1 MKRFMRGNTAW
12 NSVNS
17 DTDTQ
22 DFRIAI
28 LYVSKKKQQN
38 NIILKCLVLLFA
50 SLEWT
55 LRGKKYFILFFPFV
69 SCLKSS
75 VKYELIDLNGS
86 L

>member
-1 MKRFMRGNTAW
+1 MKRFMRGSIAW

-50 SLEWT
+50 SW
-55 LRGKKYFILFFPFV
+55 
-69 SCLKSS
+69 
-75 VKYELIDLNGS
+75 NGH
-86 L
+86 